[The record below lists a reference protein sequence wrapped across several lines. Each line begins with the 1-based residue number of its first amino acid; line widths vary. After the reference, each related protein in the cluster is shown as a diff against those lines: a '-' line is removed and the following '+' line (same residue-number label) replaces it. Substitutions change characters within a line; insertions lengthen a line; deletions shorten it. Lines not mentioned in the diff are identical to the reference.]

1 MLYPVYVHKDKD
13 SAFGLTF
20 PDLPGCFAAADESAD
35 IPRAA
40 QEAVEAH
47 YGSDADPIPAPTGL
61 DQWAGSKDFKG
72 GFWMLVDIDLAK
84 VRDKAVRVN
93 VSMSEALLQRIDQY
107 ASQRRI
113 SRSAFLAAAAEHEM
127 AERAN

>member
-1 MLYPVYVHKDKD
+1 MLYPVYVHKDKG

-20 PDLPGCFAAADESAD
+20 PDLPGCFAAADDAAG
-35 IPRAA
+35 IPSAA

-47 YGSDADPIPAPTGL
+47 YGNDADPIAAPSSV
-61 DQWAGSKDFKG
+61 DEWAGSKDFKG

-84 VRDKAVRVN
+84 VRDRAVRVN
-93 VSMSEALLQRIDQY
+93 VSMSEALLQRIDRY

-113 SRSAFLAAAAEHEM
+113 SRSAFLAAAAEKEM
-127 AERAN
+127 AERAH